1 MECWIRG
8 GKAKTPG
15 PAGTEP
21 SCTEQVSW
29 TVKHLDFKEEIV
41 EEARES
47 QMQGREVRN
56 NKIRRIVQIYKLFES
71 QKDLLKDL
79 SKQNFLK

>member
-1 MECWIRG
+1 M
-8 GKAKTPG
+8 
-15 PAGTEP
+15 
-21 SCTEQVSW
+21 
-29 TVKHLDFKEEIV
+29 KHLDFKEEIV

-56 NKIRRIVQIYKLFES
+56 NKIRRIVQIYKLFQS